1 LKCSISVE
9 DVRSVVQPIAEWLA
23 NVGLERYAPAFADND
38 IDVSVLPHL
47 TDADLEKIGVSLGH
61 RRKILA
67 AVADTRTEPKRRET
81 AERRQ
86 LTDMLS
92 ELVGSTALS
101 ARMRPADLSGAS
113 PVSSPLRPAEVIG
126 GRFLRSPQAP
136 TFSPTAADDRHDG
149 DIHAAETGEA
159 YADYDLPSPRWRG
172 RLGTAIVVLCLA
184 GLGAVGAFAYRAVLA
199 GTELPTLPPII
210 KAENGVP
217 NPGDAQPSR
226 SRQTS
231 IASAGASEEFLSR
244 WPADNQEP
252 PKAVPIP
259 PSPGTPPPSALGSAA
274 VAPIATAPAAS
285 PPGLPAAPVP
295 LAASAPAPPS
305 SDPNRSH
312 AVISRSNGSGHPDTS
327 AAAAKSSGTKQSA
340 AAPPVGNQPLSLAP
354 DGYGHSAAPRPREPA
369 VTGIAAEASSGGGYA
384 VAVAS
389 ERSAADA
396 EAVFRSLQAKFP
408 NQLGGREPI
417 VRRTNLGPEGIYYQA
432 SIGPFVSM
440 KAAAGV
446 CSKLKAAGE
455 SCLVEKN

>member
-1 LKCSISVE
+1 
-9 DVRSVVQPIAEWLA
+9 VVQPIAEWLA
-23 NVGLERYAPAFADND
+23 NIGVERYAPAFADND

-81 AERRQ
+81 AEHRQ

-101 ARMRPADLSGAS
+101 ARTRTEDLSEAS
-113 PVSSPLRPAEVIG
+113 PVSSPFRPAEMIG
-126 GRFLRSPQAP
+126 GGFLRSPQAP

-149 DIHAAETGEA
+149 DIQAAETGEA
-159 YADYDLPSPRWRG
+159 YADYDDLPSPRWRG
-172 RLGTAIVVLCLA
+172 RLGTAVVVLCLA

-199 GTELPTLPPII
+199 GTELPTLPPIV
-210 KAENGVP
+210 KAENGANRNVS
-217 NPGDAQPSR
+217 NSGDAQPSH
-226 SRQTS
+226 SSQTS

-252 PKAVPIP
+252 PKTVPIP
-259 PSPGTPPPSALGSAA
+259 PNPGTPPPSALGSAA
-274 VAPIATAPAAS
+274 VAPIATASAAS
-285 PPGLPAAPVP
+285 PPGLPTLP
-295 LAASAPAPPS
+295 LAASAPPPPS
-305 SDPNRSH
+305 SDPKRSH
-312 AVISRSNGSGHPDTS
+312 AVISRPNGSGHPDTS

-340 AAPPVGNQPLSLAP
+340 AAPSVGNQPLSLAP
-354 DGYGHSAAPRPREPA
+354 DGHGHSAASSRSREPA
-369 VTGIAAEASSGGGYA
+369 ATGIAAEASSGGGYA
-384 VAVAS
+384 IAVAS

-396 EAVFRSLQAKFP
+396 DAVFRSLQAKFP

-417 VRRTNLGPEGIYYQA
+417 VRRSDLGPEGIYYRA
-432 SIGPFVSM
+432 LIGPFVAKKEAVS
-440 KAAAGV
+440 V
-446 CSKLKAAGE
+446 CSKLKAAGD

>member
-1 LKCSISVE
+1 VDCRHAVKVTPGGNWPIGGPSVSSAGREWLKCSISVE

-23 NVGLERYAPAFADND
+23 NIGVERYAPAFADND

-67 AVADTRTEPKRRET
+67 AVADTITEPKRRET

-101 ARMRPADLSGAS
+101 ARMRPEELSEAS

-136 TFSPTAADDRHDG
+136 TFLPAAADDRHDG
-149 DIHAAETGEA
+149 DIRAAETGEA
-159 YADYDLPSPRWRG
+159 YADYDDLQSPRWRG
-172 RLGTAIVVLCLA
+172 RLGTAVVVLCLA
-184 GLGAVGAFAYRAVLA
+184 GLGAVGAFAYRAVIA
-199 GTELPTLPPII
+199 GTGLPTLPPII
-210 KAENGVP
+210 KAENGTNRNVP
-217 NPGDAQPSR
+217 NSGDAQPSR
-226 SRQTS
+226 SGQTS

-252 PKAVPIP
+252 PKTVPIP
-259 PSPGTPPPSALGSAA
+259 PNADTPPPSALGSAA

-305 SDPNRSH
+305 SDPKRSH
-312 AVISRSNGSGHPDTS
+312 AVVSRSNGSARARAG
-327 AAAAKSSGTKQSA
+327 G
-340 AAPPVGNQPLSLAP
+340 
-354 DGYGHSAAPRPREPA
+354 GYGHALA
-369 VTGIAAEASSGGGYA
+369 
-384 VAVAS
+384 
-389 ERSAADA
+389 
-396 EAVFRSLQAKFP
+396 
-408 NQLGGREPI
+408 
-417 VRRTNLGPEGIYYQA
+417 
-432 SIGPFVSM
+432 
-440 KAAAGV
+440 
-446 CSKLKAAGE
+446 
-455 SCLVEKN
+455 